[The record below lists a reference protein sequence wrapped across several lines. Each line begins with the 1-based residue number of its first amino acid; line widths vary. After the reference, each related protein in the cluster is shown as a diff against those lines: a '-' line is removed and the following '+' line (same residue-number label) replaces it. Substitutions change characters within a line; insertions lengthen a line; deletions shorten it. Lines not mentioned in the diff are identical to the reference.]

1 MGDQAPRRQAEPCW
15 SGMTK
20 TSGPVGSQQPVGA
33 PRYIFARYKMTK
45 KVNISQKKDF
55 EGGPNARDYK
65 YSADLL
71 ANQV

>member
-1 MGDQAPRRQAEPCW
+1 
-15 SGMTK
+15 
-20 TSGPVGSQQPVGA
+20 
-33 PRYIFARYKMTK
+33 MTK